1 MTDAAARVPIE
12 ADAPPAG
19 ADRDDAILTVS
30 GLELRFGG
38 VRALAGY
45 LLALDLAFLSPDQFD
60 PSVTFTGYAV
70 LILGGLA
77 SYVGIAAGT
86 AILWILLEG
95 TRFINLPLSA
105 EQIASLRF
113 VIVGAVLIGLMAF
126 RPQGLFGKREE
137 MVLGG

>member
-1 MTDAAARVPIE
+1 M
-12 ADAPPAG
+12 
-19 ADRDDAILTVS
+19 
-30 GLELRFGG
+30 
-38 VRALAGY
+38 
-45 LLALDLAFLSPDQFD
+45 
-60 PSVTFTGYAV
+60 TFTGYAV

-126 RPQGLFGKREE
+126 RPQGLFGKRQE
-137 MVLGG
+137 MVLGD